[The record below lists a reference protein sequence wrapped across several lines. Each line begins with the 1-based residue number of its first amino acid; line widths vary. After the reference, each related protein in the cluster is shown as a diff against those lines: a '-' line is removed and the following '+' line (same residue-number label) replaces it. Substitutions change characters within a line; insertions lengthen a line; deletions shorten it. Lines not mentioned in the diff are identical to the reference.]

1 VSITILVIPIVAGA
15 LGELEVLL
23 PPEQATKP
31 IEMEPTRTNL
41 LTQDKDAALRILP
54 PQDCYF
60 DHSFKSSKSHINHL
74 KSRKRRAKGNRY
86 LRFSLRNPK
95 M

>member
-31 IEMEPTRTNL
+31 IEMEQTRTNL
-41 LTQDKDAALRILP
+41 LTQDKDVALCILP

-60 DHSFKSSKSHINHL
+60 YNSFKSSKFILIVLNQ
-74 KSRKRRAKGNRY
+74 KNEESRVIVT
-86 LRFSLRNPK
+86 
-95 M
+95 